1 MLESFTRWF
10 LKYEI
15 DFVIPNVQL
24 AIIFILKSIFKR
36 EMKKRNL
43 EFGEVVKTFQN
54 YHLTKNR

>member
-1 MLESFTRWF
+1 MRWF
-10 LKYEI
+10 LKYEIKGEI

-24 AIIFILKSIFKR
+24 AIILILKSIFKR

-43 EFGEVVKTFQN
+43 ELGEVVKTFQN